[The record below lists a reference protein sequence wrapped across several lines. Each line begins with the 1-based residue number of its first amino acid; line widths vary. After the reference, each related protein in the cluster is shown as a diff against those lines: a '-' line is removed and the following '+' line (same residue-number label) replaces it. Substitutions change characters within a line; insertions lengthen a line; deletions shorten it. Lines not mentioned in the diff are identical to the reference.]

1 MPSSFYHFFFF
12 FKISICLVPFVVSVN
27 NRSEKLHGSII
38 VVVLIQYNTCRD
50 SQRQDQQQL
59 ELMDRGES
67 FEEFEVLSYNSRL
80 DKTGL

>member
-1 MPSSFYHFFFF
+1 MEDIHRQLSRSGGLCHQVSIIFFF

-50 SQRQDQQQL
+50 SQRQD
-59 ELMDRGES
+59 
-67 FEEFEVLSYNSRL
+67 
-80 DKTGL
+80 